1 MSDTIT
7 KARVLEGSGIMKTGV
22 ALAALP
28 FLFSDDPAER
38 MAVDVSAKFIEM
50 IEAFEADL
58 RDMK

>member
-28 FLFSDDPAER
+28 YIFSSDPAEVK
-38 MAVDVSAKFIEM
+38 AVELSAKFIEM